1 MFTRRISRIILL
13 TLLALSFGYLQAQKP
28 SQKRKELE
36 TKRALLVK
44 QIEENKKKLAKV
56 KIEEA
61 NKTKELQVIGKQIE
75 HREKLIDNIGQ
86 QNFELS
92 IEIDGQKRELSKL
105 KEELQELKE
114 DYGKY
119 ILSAYKKRH
128 LNQELL
134 FIFSSKD
141 FHQAIRRIRYLT
153 QFGNYRMQQA
163 RLIVNTQKGIIEAI
177 NGMIAAR
184 DQKTW
189 LMNVKEKEKKELEID
204 KQEENKLLNR
214 LQVQVSLIKTQI
226 SKQERQEK
234 ELNRAISNQ
243 IAKEIAEAR
252 KAEEARR
259 KKEEA
264 RRLAEAKRTKKA
276 PQPQEKTTSNSYLSK
291 VDFALSK
298 NFEDNKGRLPWP
310 IDGGVIVGK
319 FGKTPHPELK
329 GVVKNNLGID
339 IKAKPKSNVKAVF
352 SGTVV
357 RTFPIPGMDQVVLIS
372 HGEYYSVYARLESV
386 FVKKGQEVK
395 TKDIIGTV
403 ITNPEDQQTIL
414 HFEIY
419 KQTELLDPAKW
430 IKK

>member
-1 MFTRRISRIILL
+1 MLH
-13 TLLALSFGYLQAQKP
+13 AQKA

-36 TKRALLVK
+36 NKRALLLK
-44 QIEENKKKLAKV
+44 QIEENKKKLAQV
-56 KIEEA
+56 KKQEA
-61 NKTKELQVIGKQIE
+61 NKAKELQVIGKQIE

-86 QNFELS
+86 ENFELS
-92 IEIDGQKRELSKL
+92 IEIDGQKRELGKL

-114 DYGKY
+114 DYGRY
-119 ILSAYKKRH
+119 ILSAYKKRQ
-128 LNQELL
+128 LNQELV

-141 FHQAIRRIRYLT
+141 FHQAIRRIRYLN
-153 QFGNYRMQQA
+153 QYGNYRMQQA
-163 RLIVNTQKGIIEAI
+163 RLIVNTQKAIIEAI

-189 LMNVKEKEKKELEID
+189 LMNVKEKEKKELEQD

-226 SKQERQEK
+226 TKQERQEK

-252 KAEEARR
+252 RLEEERR

-276 PQPQEKTTSNSYLSK
+276 PVPQEKTTSNSYLSK

-298 NFEDNKGRLPWP
+298 NFEDNKGKLPWP
-310 IDGGVIVGK
+310 IEGVIVGK

-339 IKAKPKSNVKAVF
+339 IKAKAKSSVRAVF
-352 SGTVV
+352 NGTVV

-372 HGEYYSVYARLESV
+372 HGEYYSVYARLETV
-386 FVKKGQEVK
+386 TVKKGQEVK
-395 TKDIIGTV
+395 TKDLIGTV
-403 ITNPEDQQTIL
+403 ITNPEDQQSIL

-419 KQTELLDPAKW
+419 KQTELQDPAKW

>member
-1 MFTRRISRIILL
+1 MLH
-13 TLLALSFGYLQAQKP
+13 AQKA

-36 TKRALLVK
+36 NKRALLLK
-44 QIEENKKKLAKV
+44 QIEENKRKLAQV
-56 KIEEA
+56 KKQEA
-61 NKTKELQVIGKQIE
+61 NKAKELQVIGKQIE

-86 QNFELS
+86 ENFELS
-92 IEIDGQKRELSKL
+92 IEIDGQKRELGKL

-114 DYGKY
+114 DYGRY
-119 ILSAYKKRH
+119 ILSAYKKRQ
-128 LNQELL
+128 LNQELV

-141 FHQAIRRIRYLT
+141 FHQAIRRIRYLN
-153 QFGNYRMQQA
+153 QYGNYRMQQA
-163 RLIVNTQKGIIEAI
+163 RLIVNTQKAIIEAI

-189 LMNVKEKEKKELEID
+189 LMNVKEKEKKELEQD

-226 SKQERQEK
+226 TKQERQEK

-252 KAEEARR
+252 RLEEERR

-276 PQPQEKTTSNSYLSK
+276 PVPQEKTTSNSYLSK

-298 NFEDNKGRLPWP
+298 NFEDNKGKLPWP
-310 IDGGVIVGK
+310 IEGVIVGK

-339 IKAKPKSNVKAVF
+339 IKAKAKSSVRAVF
-352 SGTVV
+352 NGTVV

-372 HGEYYSVYARLESV
+372 HGEYYSVYARLETV
-386 FVKKGQEVK
+386 TVKKGQEVK

-403 ITNPEDQQTIL
+403 ITNPEDQQSIL

-419 KQTELLDPAKW
+419 KQTELQDPAKW

>member
-1 MFTRRISRIILL
+1 MFTKCIGRILVLL
-13 TLLALSFGYLQAQKP
+13 LLVQPVGMLHAQKA

-36 TKRALLVK
+36 NKRALLLK
-44 QIEENKKKLAKV
+44 QIEENKKKLAQV
-56 KIEEA
+56 KKQEA
-61 NKTKELQVIGKQIE
+61 NKAKELQVIGKQIE

-86 QNFELS
+86 ENFELS
-92 IEIDGQKRELSKL
+92 IEIDGQKRELGKL

-114 DYGKY
+114 DYGRY
-119 ILSAYKKRH
+119 ILSAYKKRQ
-128 LNQELL
+128 LNQELV

-141 FHQAIRRIRYLT
+141 FHQAIRRIRYLN
-153 QFGNYRMQQA
+153 QYGNYRMQQA
-163 RLIVNTQKGIIEAI
+163 RLIVNTQKAIIEAI
-177 NGMIAAR
+177 NGMLAAR

-189 LMNVKEKEKKELEID
+189 LMNVKEKEKKELEQD

-226 SKQERQEK
+226 TKQERQEK
-234 ELNRAISNQ
+234 ELNKAISNQ

-252 KAEEARR
+252 RLEEERR

-276 PQPQEKTTSNSYLSK
+276 PVPQEKTTSNSYLSK

-298 NFEDNKGRLPWP
+298 NFEDNKGKLPWP
-310 IDGGVIVGK
+310 IEGVIVGK

-339 IKAKPKSNVKAVF
+339 IKAKAKSSVRAVF
-352 SGTVV
+352 NGTVV

-372 HGEYYSVYARLESV
+372 HGEYYSVYARLETV
-386 FVKKGQEVK
+386 TVKKGQEVK

-403 ITNPEDQQTIL
+403 ITNPEDQQSIL

-419 KQTELLDPAKW
+419 KQTELQDPAKW

>member
-1 MFTRRISRIILL
+1 LFTKCIGRILVLL
-13 TLLALSFGYLQAQKP
+13 LLVQPVGMLHAQKA

-36 TKRALLVK
+36 NKRALLLK
-44 QIEENKKKLAKV
+44 QIEENKKKLAQV
-56 KIEEA
+56 KKQEA
-61 NKTKELQVIGKQIE
+61 NKAKELQVIGKQIE

-86 QNFELS
+86 ENFELS
-92 IEIDGQKRELSKL
+92 IEIDGQKRELGKL

-114 DYGKY
+114 DYGRY
-119 ILSAYKKRH
+119 ILSAYKKRQ
-128 LNQELL
+128 LNQELV

-141 FHQAIRRIRYLT
+141 FHQAIRRIRYLN
-153 QFGNYRMQQA
+153 QYGNYRMQQA
-163 RLIVNTQKGIIEAI
+163 RLIVNTQKAIIEAI

-189 LMNVKEKEKKELEID
+189 LMNVKEKEKKELEQD

-226 SKQERQEK
+226 TKQERQEK
-234 ELNRAISNQ
+234 ELNKAISNQ

-252 KAEEARR
+252 RLEEERR

-276 PQPQEKTTSNSYLSK
+276 PVPQEKTTSNSYLSK

-298 NFEDNKGRLPWP
+298 NFEDNKGKLPWP
-310 IDGGVIVGK
+310 IEGVIVGK

-339 IKAKPKSNVKAVF
+339 IKAKAKSSVRAVF
-352 SGTVV
+352 NGTVV

-372 HGEYYSVYARLESV
+372 HGEYYSVYARLETV
-386 FVKKGQEVK
+386 TVKKGQEVK

-403 ITNPEDQQTIL
+403 ITNPEDQQSIL

-419 KQTELLDPAKW
+419 KQTELQDPAKW

>member
-1 MFTRRISRIILL
+1 MLL
-13 TLLALSFGYLQAQKP
+13 LVQPVGMLHAQKA

-36 TKRALLVK
+36 NKRALLLK
-44 QIEENKKKLAKV
+44 QIEENKKKLAQV
-56 KIEEA
+56 KKQEA
-61 NKTKELQVIGKQIE
+61 NKAKELQVIGKQIE

-86 QNFELS
+86 ENFELS
-92 IEIDGQKRELSKL
+92 IEIDGQKRELGKL

-114 DYGKY
+114 DYGRY
-119 ILSAYKKRH
+119 ILSAYKKRQ
-128 LNQELL
+128 LNQELV

-141 FHQAIRRIRYLT
+141 FHQAIRRIRYLN
-153 QFGNYRMQQA
+153 QYGNYRMQQA
-163 RLIVNTQKGIIEAI
+163 RLIVNTQKAIIEAI

-189 LMNVKEKEKKELEID
+189 LMNVKEKEKKELEQD

-226 SKQERQEK
+226 TKQERQEK
-234 ELNRAISNQ
+234 ELNKAISNQ

-252 KAEEARR
+252 RLEEERR

-276 PQPQEKTTSNSYLSK
+276 PVPQEKTTSNSYLSK

-298 NFEDNKGRLPWP
+298 NFEDNKGKLPWP
-310 IDGGVIVGK
+310 IEGVIVGK

-339 IKAKPKSNVKAVF
+339 IKAKAKSSVRAVF
-352 SGTVV
+352 NGTVV

-372 HGEYYSVYARLESV
+372 HGEYYSVYARLETV
-386 FVKKGQEVK
+386 TVKKGQEVK

-403 ITNPEDQQTIL
+403 ITNPEDQQSIL

-419 KQTELLDPAKW
+419 KQTELQDPAKW

>member
-1 MFTRRISRIILL
+1 MFTKCIGRILVLL
-13 TLLALSFGYLQAQKP
+13 LLVQPVGMLHAQKA

-36 TKRALLVK
+36 NKRALLLK
-44 QIEENKKKLAKV
+44 QIEENKKKLAQV
-56 KIEEA
+56 KKQEA
-61 NKTKELQVIGKQIE
+61 NKAKELQVIGKQIE

-86 QNFELS
+86 ENFELS
-92 IEIDGQKRELSKL
+92 IEIDGQKRELGKL

-114 DYGKY
+114 DYGRY
-119 ILSAYKKRH
+119 ILSAYKKRQ
-128 LNQELL
+128 LNQELV

-141 FHQAIRRIRYLT
+141 FHQAIRRIRYLN
-153 QFGNYRMQQA
+153 QYGNYRMQQA
-163 RLIVNTQKGIIEAI
+163 RLIVNTQKAIIEAI

-189 LMNVKEKEKKELEID
+189 LMNVKEKEKKELEQD

-226 SKQERQEK
+226 TKQERQEK
-234 ELNRAISNQ
+234 ELNKAISNQ

-252 KAEEARR
+252 RLEEERR

-276 PQPQEKTTSNSYLSK
+276 PVPQEKTTSNSYLSK

-298 NFEDNKGRLPWP
+298 NFEDNKGKLPWP
-310 IDGGVIVGK
+310 IEGVIVGK

-339 IKAKPKSNVKAVF
+339 IKAKAKSSVRAVF
-352 SGTVV
+352 NGTVV

-372 HGEYYSVYARLESV
+372 HGEYYSVYARLETV
-386 FVKKGQEVK
+386 TVKKGQEVK

-403 ITNPEDQQTIL
+403 ITNPEDQQSIL

-419 KQTELLDPAKW
+419 KQTELQDPAKW

>member
-1 MFTRRISRIILL
+1 MLH
-13 TLLALSFGYLQAQKP
+13 AQKA

-36 TKRALLVK
+36 NKRALLLK
-44 QIEENKKKLAKV
+44 QIEENKKKLAQV
-56 KIEEA
+56 KKQEA
-61 NKTKELQVIGKQIE
+61 NKAKELQVIGKQIE

-86 QNFELS
+86 ENFELS
-92 IEIDGQKRELSKL
+92 IEIDGQKRELGKL

-114 DYGKY
+114 DYGRY
-119 ILSAYKKRH
+119 ILSAYKKRQ
-128 LNQELL
+128 LNQELV

-141 FHQAIRRIRYLT
+141 FHQAIRRIRYLN
-153 QFGNYRMQQA
+153 QYGNYRMQQA
-163 RLIVNTQKGIIEAI
+163 RLIVNTQKAIIEAI

-189 LMNVKEKEKKELEID
+189 LMNVKEKEKKELEQD

-226 SKQERQEK
+226 TKQERQEK

-252 KAEEARR
+252 RLEEERR

-276 PQPQEKTTSNSYLSK
+276 PVPQEKTTSNSYLSK

-298 NFEDNKGRLPWP
+298 NFEDNKGKLPWP
-310 IDGGVIVGK
+310 IEGVIVGK

-339 IKAKPKSNVKAVF
+339 IKAKAKSSVRAVF
-352 SGTVV
+352 NGTVV

-372 HGEYYSVYARLESV
+372 HGEYYSVYARLETV
-386 FVKKGQEVK
+386 TVKKGQEVK

-403 ITNPEDQQTIL
+403 ITNPEDQQSIL

-419 KQTELLDPAKW
+419 KQTELQDPAKW

>member
-1 MFTRRISRIILL
+1 MFTKCIGRFLVLL
-13 TLLALSFGYLQAQKP
+13 LLVQPVGMLHAQKA

-36 TKRALLVK
+36 NKRALLLK
-44 QIEENKKKLAKV
+44 QIEENKRKLAQV
-56 KIEEA
+56 KKQEA
-61 NKTKELQVIGKQIE
+61 NKAKELQVIGKQIE

-86 QNFELS
+86 ENFELS
-92 IEIDGQKRELSKL
+92 IEIDGQKRELGKL

-114 DYGKY
+114 DYGRY
-119 ILSAYKKRH
+119 ILSAYKKRQ
-128 LNQELL
+128 LNQELV

-141 FHQAIRRIRYLT
+141 FHQAIRRIRYLN
-153 QFGNYRMQQA
+153 QYGNYRMQQA
-163 RLIVNTQKGIIEAI
+163 RLIVNTQKAIIEAI

-189 LMNVKEKEKKELEID
+189 LMNVKEKEKKELEQD

-226 SKQERQEK
+226 TKQERQEK

-252 KAEEARR
+252 RLEEERR

-276 PQPQEKTTSNSYLSK
+276 PVPQEKTTSNSYLSK

-298 NFEDNKGRLPWP
+298 NFEDNKGKLPWP
-310 IDGGVIVGK
+310 IEGVIVGK

-339 IKAKPKSNVKAVF
+339 IKAKAKSSVRAVF
-352 SGTVV
+352 NGTVV

-372 HGEYYSVYARLESV
+372 HGEYYSVYARLETV
-386 FVKKGQEVK
+386 TVKKGQEVK

-403 ITNPEDQQTIL
+403 ITNPEDQQSIL

-419 KQTELLDPAKW
+419 KQTELQDPAKW

>member
-1 MFTRRISRIILL
+1 MLH
-13 TLLALSFGYLQAQKP
+13 AQKA

-36 TKRALLVK
+36 NKRALLLK
-44 QIEENKKKLAKV
+44 QIEENKKKLAQV
-56 KIEEA
+56 KKQEA
-61 NKTKELQVIGKQIE
+61 NKAKELQVIGKQIE

-86 QNFELS
+86 ENFELS
-92 IEIDGQKRELSKL
+92 IEIDGQKRELGKL

-114 DYGKY
+114 DYGRF
-119 ILSAYKKRH
+119 ILSAYKKRQ
-128 LNQELL
+128 LNQELV

-141 FHQAIRRIRYLT
+141 FHQAIRRIRYLN
-153 QFGNYRMQQA
+153 QYGNYRMQQA
-163 RLIVNTQKGIIEAI
+163 RLIVNTQKAIIEAI

-189 LMNVKEKEKKELEID
+189 LMNVKEKEKKELEQD

-226 SKQERQEK
+226 TKQERQEK
-234 ELNRAISNQ
+234 ELNKAISNQ

-252 KAEEARR
+252 RLEEERR

-276 PQPQEKTTSNSYLSK
+276 PVPQEKTTSNSYLSK

-298 NFEDNKGRLPWP
+298 NFEDNKGKLPWP
-310 IDGGVIVGK
+310 IEGVIVGK

-339 IKAKPKSNVKAVF
+339 IKAKAKSSVRAVF
-352 SGTVV
+352 NGTVV

-372 HGEYYSVYARLESV
+372 HGEYYSVYARLETV
-386 FVKKGQEVK
+386 TVKKGQEVK

-403 ITNPEDQQTIL
+403 ITNPEDQQSIL

-419 KQTELLDPAKW
+419 KQTELQDPAKW

>member
-1 MFTRRISRIILL
+1 MLH
-13 TLLALSFGYLQAQKP
+13 AQKA

-36 TKRALLVK
+36 NKRALLLK
-44 QIEENKKKLAKV
+44 QIEENKRKLAQV
-56 KIEEA
+56 KKQEA
-61 NKTKELQVIGKQIE
+61 NKAKELQVIGKQIE

-86 QNFELS
+86 ENFELS
-92 IEIDGQKRELSKL
+92 IEIDGQKRELGKL

-114 DYGKY
+114 DYGRY
-119 ILSAYKKRH
+119 ILSAYKKRQ
-128 LNQELL
+128 LNQELV

-141 FHQAIRRIRYLT
+141 FHQAIRRIRYLN
-153 QFGNYRMQQA
+153 QYGNYRMQQA
-163 RLIVNTQKGIIEAI
+163 RFIVNTQKAIIEAI

-189 LMNVKEKEKKELEID
+189 LMNVKEKEKKELEQD

-226 SKQERQEK
+226 TKQERQEK

-252 KAEEARR
+252 RLEEERR

-276 PQPQEKTTSNSYLSK
+276 PVPQEKTTSNSYLSK

-298 NFEDNKGRLPWP
+298 NFEDNKGKLPWP
-310 IDGGVIVGK
+310 IEGVIVGK

-339 IKAKPKSNVKAVF
+339 IKAKAKSSVRAVF
-352 SGTVV
+352 NGTVV

-372 HGEYYSVYARLESV
+372 HGEYYSVYARLETV
-386 FVKKGQEVK
+386 TVKKGQEVK

-403 ITNPEDQQTIL
+403 ITNPEDQQSIL

-419 KQTELLDPAKW
+419 KQTELQDPAKW

>member
-1 MFTRRISRIILL
+1 MLH
-13 TLLALSFGYLQAQKP
+13 AQKA

-36 TKRALLVK
+36 NKRALLLK
-44 QIEENKKKLAKV
+44 QIEENKKKLAQV
-56 KIEEA
+56 KKQEA
-61 NKTKELQVIGKQIE
+61 NKAKELQVIGKQIE

-86 QNFELS
+86 ENFELS
-92 IEIDGQKRELSKL
+92 IEIDGQKRELGKL

-114 DYGKY
+114 DYGRY
-119 ILSAYKKRH
+119 ILSAYKKRQ
-128 LNQELL
+128 LNQELV

-141 FHQAIRRIRYLT
+141 FHQAIRRIRYLN
-153 QFGNYRMQQA
+153 QYGNYRMQQA
-163 RLIVNTQKGIIEAI
+163 RLIVNTQKAIIEAI

-189 LMNVKEKEKKELEID
+189 LMNVKEKEKKELEQD

-226 SKQERQEK
+226 TKQERQEK
-234 ELNRAISNQ
+234 ELNKAISNQ

-252 KAEEARR
+252 RLEEERR

-276 PQPQEKTTSNSYLSK
+276 PVPQEKTTSNSYLSK

-298 NFEDNKGRLPWP
+298 NFEDNKGKLPWP
-310 IDGGVIVGK
+310 IEGVIVGK

-339 IKAKPKSNVKAVF
+339 IKAKAKSSVRAVF
-352 SGTVV
+352 NGTVV

-372 HGEYYSVYARLESV
+372 HGEYYSVYARLETV
-386 FVKKGQEVK
+386 TVKKGQEVK

-403 ITNPEDQQTIL
+403 ITNPEDQQSIL

-419 KQTELLDPAKW
+419 KQTELQDPAKW